1 MVNASYFACFI
12 HKASSHAIIIQR
24 IQTIQKNCNDANTAE
39 PNNGDL
45 LNDSKFLDQQS
56 LQYRY

>member
-45 LNDSKFLDQQS
+45 LNDSKFLDQQFM
-56 LQYRY
+56 